1 MIFSALFMGFSFIIY
16 TSANSMTGIDP
27 FMLFA
32 LLPKTWYTCVGG
44 MDMFEI
50 TLITVGKLK
59 EKFYLSAAAEYEKRI
74 KGYCQFKL
82 LELPET
88 RLPDNPSPAEI
99 SAGLEKEADLILT
112 KIPKGAWFCTL
123 TPEGKLLS
131 SEALA
136 DKLQEVK
143 LSGKSSAC
151 FLIGSSFGMAQ
162 RIKDKA
168 DFKLSMSPMT
178 FPHHL
183 ARVMVLEQLYRA
195 EAIQSGSKYHK

>member
-1 MIFSALFMGFSFIIY
+1 
-16 TSANSMTGIDP
+16 
-27 FMLFA
+27 
-32 LLPKTWYTCVGG
+32 
-44 MDMFEI
+44 MFEI
-50 TLITVGKLK
+50 TLIAMGKLK
-59 EKFYLSAAAEYEKRI
+59 EKFYLSAAAEYEKRM

-82 LELPET
+82 LELPEV

-99 SAGLEKEADLILT
+99 TAGLEKEAELILT

-123 TPEGKLLS
+123 TPEGKMLS

-136 DKLQEVK
+136 GKLSDVK
-143 LSGKSSAC
+143 NSGKSSAC
-151 FLIGSSFGMAQ
+151 FLIGSSFGIAQ

-183 ARVMVLEQLYRA
+183 ARIMVLEQLYRA
-195 EAIQSGSKYHK
+195 EAIQAGSKYHK